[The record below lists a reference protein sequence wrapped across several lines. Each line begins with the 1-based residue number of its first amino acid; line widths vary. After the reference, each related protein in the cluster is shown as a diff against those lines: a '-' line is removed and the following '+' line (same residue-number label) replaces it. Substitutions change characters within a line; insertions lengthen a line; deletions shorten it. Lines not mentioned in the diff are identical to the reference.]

1 MAATLEVNYF
11 STFWLKKIN
20 SIVEV
25 KDTTNTADAST
36 STTITLKSANINV
49 GAGQIVTNQTT
60 PFAGNPTVTV
70 LAVAANNQT
79 ITIDSAQVVNNNDV
93 LVFTGRA
100 NDDYIP
106 QAYDG
111 VYRRSKNKRWL

>member
-25 KDTTNTADAST
+25 KDTTGAADAST
-36 STTITLKSANINV
+36 GTTITLKVANINV

-60 PFAGNPTVTV
+60 PFTGNPVTV
-70 LAVAANNQT
+70 LSVAANNQ
-79 ITIDSAQVVNNNDV
+79 DYNN
-93 LVFTGRA
+93 
-100 NDDYIP
+100 
-106 QAYDG
+106 
-111 VYRRSKNKRWL
+111 